1 MHVINKTVTLF
12 TWNSIKTYSIK
23 KSVMSVATCM
33 ETSFQFH
40 LDGHDDQELCY
51 MKSRGSHASLKVL
64 NYY

>member
-40 LDGHDDQELCY
+40 LDA
-51 MKSRGSHASLKVL
+51 MMIKSYVI
-64 NYY
+64 